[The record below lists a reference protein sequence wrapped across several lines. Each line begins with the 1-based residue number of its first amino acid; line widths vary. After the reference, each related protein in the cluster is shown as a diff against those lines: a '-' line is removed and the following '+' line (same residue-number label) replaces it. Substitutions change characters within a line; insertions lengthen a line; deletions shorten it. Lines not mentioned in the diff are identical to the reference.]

1 MVRILLYALF
11 FYFLYNFIVKV
22 AFPVYRTTK
31 QVKKQFS
38 DMKQQFQQSE
48 QQHTAGSNQAPEPT
62 AFQKKKEP
70 APGEYIDFEEL
81 R

>member
-22 AFPVYRTTK
+22 AFPVYKTTK

-38 DMKQQFQQSE
+38 DMKQQFQQQE
-48 QQHTAGSNQAPEPT
+48 QPNTAGSGQPAANPSA
-62 AFQKKKEP
+62 AHKKEP
-70 APGEYIDFEEL
+70 AGEYIDFEEVT
-81 R
+81 

>member
-1 MVRILLYALF
+1 MLRILLYALF
-11 FYFLYNFIVKV
+11 FYFVYNFIVKV

-48 QQHTAGSNQAPEPT
+48 QQQRPEQAAASTPPL
-62 AFQKKKEP
+62 KKEP
-70 APGEYIDFEEL
+70 AAGEYIDFEEV